1 MNSKQYLEQV
11 LKVEDAMI
19 AKVNEKDWIQ
29 EVSTASGAINYEND
43 RTIGSAPTSSRFE
56 NALIRKVDL
65 ENQIAEEYGRLL
77 RIHTEIRKVILAVED
92 IDAQNA
98 LAQYYLCRKTEDV
111 IAGKFHVS
119 KKTIQ
124 RRLDRGYE
132 EVAKLTGYPAPPK
145 QKMPARE
152 RHHIARDMMKEV
164 YADEQIH

>member
-1 MNSKQYLEQV
+1 MLKGLKNMNSKQYLEQV

-77 RIHTEIRKVILAVED
+77 RIHTEIRKVGHRQGMD
-92 IDAQNA
+92 
-98 LAQYYLCRKTEDV
+98 
-111 IAGKFHVS
+111 
-119 KKTIQ
+119 
-124 RRLDRGYE
+124 
-132 EVAKLTGYPAPPK
+132 
-145 QKMPARE
+145 
-152 RHHIARDMMKEV
+152 
-164 YADEQIH
+164 